1 MLTANIIKHNQKQ
14 AIQLPQDVAFPEYIK
29 QVEVIVVG
37 NTRIL
42 TPVGERWRVWAQQ
55 PSRLSDDFLNER
67 EQPETQERESF
78 DEWI

>member
-1 MLTANIIKHNQKQ
+1 MLTANIIKHNQEQ
-14 AIQLPQDVAFPEYIK
+14 AIQLPQEYIK